1 MLRSSLR
8 NIDLEG
14 VRWEEMVA
22 AVGGMAADEEAVA
35 WEVATVA
42 AVKVEEW
49 MEEEMQAGEEKA
61 LAVQVVMMGAVEMV
75 VVTRVKVA
83 IPEAE
88 RVATMVGR
96 VVPSVVVTRVEVAIP
111 GARTEKA
118 TREEDEEGVEDTR
131 AASTEAA
138 KAAVEMGVVMV
149 AVAAEAKVGSSAH
162 TYPRCIG
169 APARRR

>member
-1 MLRSSLR
+1 
-8 NIDLEG
+8 
-14 VRWEEMVA
+14 
-22 AVGGMAADEEAVA
+22 MAADEEAVA